1 MIDFA
6 SDYTSPGFWLGAL
19 FLWFALSIAYRR
31 RSGKPLV
38 ASTRPGAAFSERWAS
53 ARIGSGLMARLGTA
67 RNCMHVQVIDS
78 ELHLHPHFPFTI
90 GFMPELYGLD
100 LVVPVESISSA
111 MITGGNYAKIVEVV
125 YRTPGGDLN
134 TVQLLLR
141 NAESFIHSVLR
152 RK

>member
-6 SDYTSPGFWLGAL
+6 SVYTSPGFWLGVS
-19 FLWFALSIAYRR
+19 FLWVALSIAYRR
-31 RSGKPLV
+31 MAGKPLL

-67 RNCMHVQVIDS
+67 RNCMHVQIVGS
-78 ELHLHPHFPFTI
+78 ALHLHPHFPFTI

-100 LVVPVESISSA
+100 LVVPLERISSA
-111 MITGGNYAKIVEVV
+111 VITGGKHAKIVEVV
-125 YRTPGGDLN
+125 YRTAGGDLN

-141 NAESFIHSVLR
+141 NAGSFIHSVLS